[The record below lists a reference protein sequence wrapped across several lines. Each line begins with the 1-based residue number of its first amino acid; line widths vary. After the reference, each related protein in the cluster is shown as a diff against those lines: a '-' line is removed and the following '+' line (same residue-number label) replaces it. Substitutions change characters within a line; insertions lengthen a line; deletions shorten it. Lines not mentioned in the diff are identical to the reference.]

1 MANTLT
7 GLIQY
12 VYDSVDVVSR
22 ELTGLIP
29 AVYKNTAADQ
39 VAKNQNVSYD
49 VVPAASTYDITPA
62 NAIPELDTATVSAG
76 TMAIS
81 NVKGVK
87 FHWTGEDEKAV
98 GVQAKAGITNNKF
111 MQAFRVLANSIE
123 ADLAALYVNASRAY
137 GTAGSAPFGT
147 AGDFTDASYVAKI
160 LKDNGAPT
168 SDLQL
173 VIDTAAGANLLGK
186 QSQSHMQGSS
196 DPLRFGE
203 LLSVFGMGIR
213 ESGQIKYHT
222 KGDAS
227 GHLVDLLAGYAAG
240 TTTIHVDTGTN
251 EFVAGDVVTIESE
264 PAAQKY
270 IVKTGL
276 DSGAGADEGDIVLQS
291 PGLRSAIVDGKKVEV
306 GNSYR
311 ANMAFSR
318 DAIHLLTRL
327 PLMPEGGDMAD
338 DVMVVQDPI
347 SGLFFQVAMYRAY
360 RSVLF
365 EVAIAWGV
373 KAAKPEHIA
382 VLLG

>member
-39 VAKNQNVSYD
+39 VAKNQNITYD
-49 VVPAASTYDITPA
+49 VVPAAETYDIAPS
-62 NAIPELDTATVSAG
+62 NAIPELDTTTVGTG

-81 NVKGVK
+81 KVKGVK

-123 ADLAALYVNASRAY
+123 ADLAALYVHASRAY
-137 GTAGSAPFGT
+137 GTSGNTPFAT

-196 DPLRFGE
+196 NPLRYGE
-203 LLSVFGMGIR
+203 LLNVFGMSIR
-213 ESGQIKYHT
+213 ESGQIKAHT
-222 KGDAS
+222 KGTAAS
-227 GHLVDLLAGYAAG
+227 MDTDLAASLAVGDS
-240 TTTIHVDTGTN
+240 TIHVDTGSGTIL
-251 EFVAGDVVTIESE
+251 AGDVVSFTGD
-264 PAAQKY
+264 ANKY
-270 IVKTGL
+270 VVKTGIATI
-276 DSGAGADEGDIVLQS
+276 DGTAVEEGDFIIQA
-291 PGLRSAIVDGKKVEV
+291 PGLRATLADGVDMTTAA
-306 GNSYR
+306 NYR

-318 DAIHLLTRL
+318 DAIHLLARL

-347 SGLFFQVAMYRAY
+347 SGLYFQVAMYRAY

-373 KAAKPEHIA
+373 KAAKPEHMA
-382 VLLG
+382 LLLG

>member
-22 ELTGLIP
+22 ELTGMIP
-29 AVYKNTAADQ
+29 AVYKNAAAEQ
-39 VAKNQNVSYD
+39 VAKDQNITYD
-49 VVPAASTYDITPA
+49 VVPDASLYDIAPA
-62 NAIPELDTATVSAG
+62 SAIPNLDATTVGAG

-81 NVKGVK
+81 KVKGVK

-98 GVQAKAGITNNKF
+98 GRQAKTGITNNKF
-111 MQAFRVLANSIE
+111 AQAFRALANSIE

-137 GTAGSAPFGT
+137 GTAGNTPFAA
-147 AGDFTDASYVAKI
+147 AGNFTDASFVAKI
-160 LKDNGAPT
+160 LKDNGAPA

-173 VIDTAAGANLLGK
+173 VIDTAAGANLLGI

-196 DPLRFGE
+196 NPLRYGE
-203 LLSVFGMGIR
+203 LLNVFGMSIR
-213 ESGQIKYHT
+213 ESGQIKAHT
-222 KGDAS
+222 KGTAAS
-227 GHLVDLLAGYAAG
+227 MDTDLTESLAVGDS
-240 TTTIHVDTGTN
+240 TIHVDTGTGTIL
-251 EFVAGDVVTIESE
+251 AGDVVSFTGDTN
-264 PAAQKY
+264 KY
-270 IVKTGL
+270 VVKTGIATIN
-276 DSGAGADEGDIVLQS
+276 GTAVTEGDFIIQA
-291 PGLRSAIVDGKKVEV
+291 PGLRATLADGVDMTTVA
-306 GNSYR
+306 NYR

-318 DAIHLLTRL
+318 DAIHLLARL
-327 PLMPEGGDMAD
+327 PLMPEGGDAAD

-382 VLLG
+382 LLLG

>member
-22 ELTGLIP
+22 ELTGMIP
-29 AVYKNTAADQ
+29 AVYKNAAADQ
-39 VAKNQNVSYD
+39 VAKDQNITYD
-49 VVPAASTYDITPA
+49 VVPDASLYDIAPA
-62 NAIPELDTATVSAG
+62 SAIPDLDATTVGAG

-81 NVKGVK
+81 KVKGVK

-98 GVQAKAGITNNKF
+98 GRQAKTGITNNKF
-111 MQAFRVLANSIE
+111 AQAFRALANSIE

-137 GTAGSAPFGT
+137 GTAGNTPFAA
-147 AGDFTDASYVAKI
+147 AGNFTDASFVAKI
-160 LKDNGAPT
+160 LKDNGAPA

-173 VIDTAAGANLLGK
+173 VIDTAAGANLLGI

-196 DPLRFGE
+196 NPLRYGE
-203 LLSVFGMGIR
+203 LLNVFGMSIR
-213 ESGQIKYHT
+213 ESGQIKAHT
-222 KGDAS
+222 KG
-227 GHLVDLLAGYAAG
+227 AG
-240 TTTIHVDTGTN
+240 TGFDTDLAESLAVGDRTIHVDTGTGTIL
-251 EFVAGDVVTIESE
+251 AGDVVSFTGDSNKYVVSTGNAEIDGT
-264 PAAQKY
+264 PA
-270 IVKTGL
+270 
-276 DSGAGADEGDIVLQS
+276 EGDFVIQA
-291 PGLRSAIVDGKKVEV
+291 PGLRATLADGVDMAIG
-306 GNSYR
+306 GNYR

-318 DAIHLLTRL
+318 DAIHLLARL
-327 PLMPEGGDMAD
+327 PLMPEGGDAAD

-382 VLLG
+382 LLLG

>member
-39 VAKNQNVSYD
+39 VAKNQNISYD
-49 VVPAASTYDITPA
+49 VVPAASTYDIAPS
-62 NAIPELDTATVSAG
+62 NAIPELDATTVAAG

-137 GTAGSAPFGT
+137 GSAGNAPFAT
-147 AGDFTDASYVAKI
+147 AGDFTDASNAAKI

-222 KGDAS
+222 KGTAIN
-227 GHLVDLLAGYAAG
+227 VDTDLAETLAVGA
-240 TTTIHVDTGTN
+240 TTIHGDTGTL
-251 EFVAGDVVTIESE
+251 VLKAGDVVTFTGD
-264 PAAQKY
+264 ANKY
-270 IVKTGL
+270 IVAT
-276 DSGAGADEGDIVLQS
+276 GADFGSTTTEKDFVIAA
-291 PGLRSAIVDGKKVEV
+291 PGLRATLADGVDMTV
-306 GNSYR
+306 GASYR

-373 KAAKPEHIA
+373 KAAKPEHMAI
-382 VLLG
+382 LLG